1 MPYKTI
7 LTYLPDKKTAD
18 RLLNAAMSVAREN
31 DAHLVGLHVIPRVP
45 VMYSVAAAEIPQ
57 AIVQQQEELL
67 QAEANE
73 LREHFEETCRKGGVK
88 AEWRCNRI
96 EHADMASEISS
107 QALCAD
113 LIVTAQNEEGVIG
126 LVDDLP
132 SRIVTEAG
140 RPVLIIPRTGNYP
153 QIGKNVVIAWNGSK
167 EATRASLDA
176 LPFLKSADG
185 VKVLAIDPKCREGY
199 DNIALGGEMA
209 LCLARHDVKTKTAV
223 TASGPISVG
232 DAILNRLADE
242 NYDLLVMG
250 CYGHSRL
257 RETLFGGVTRDL
269 LEHMTAPVLMSH

>member
-7 LTYLPDKKTAD
+7 LTYLPDQSTAD
-18 RLLNAAMSVAREN
+18 RVLDAAISVARDN
-31 DAHLVGLHVIPRVP
+31 DAHLIGLHVIPRVP
-45 VMYSVAAAEIPQ
+45 IIYAVAAAEIPQ

-67 QAEANE
+67 QGEANT
-73 LREHFEETCRKGGVK
+73 LRDQFEEACRKGGVK

-113 LIVTAQNEEGVIG
+113 LIVTAQNEQDTFG
-126 LVDDLP
+126 LESDLP
-132 SRIVTEAG
+132 SRVVTETG
-140 RPVLIIPRTGNYP
+140 RPVLIIPRSGKFP
-153 QIGKNVVIAWNGSK
+153 KIGKNVVIAWNGSK
-167 EATRASLDA
+167 EAVRASLDA
-176 LPFLKSADG
+176 LPFLQSANA
-185 VKVLAIDPKCREGY
+185 VKVLAIDPDCREGY
-199 DNIALGGEMA
+199 DSIALGEEIA
-209 LCLARHDVKTKTAV
+209 LCLARHDVKAEAAV
-223 TASGPISVG
+223 STSGSISVG

-250 CYGHSRL
+250 CFGHSRL